1 MALPVSSTRA
11 PHRASSTQHRPRLA
25 RPLILWHLCSLDA
38 PTVAALW
45 TAFIAHAAG
54 IALPIMAPVAMALA
68 VWILYAADRLLDARL
83 LDERPLTPLGE
94 HTSELEE
101 RHLFHY
107 RHRPLFLGGIV
118 LCSLALAPLLLRIP
132 AAALRLYLVEGA
144 LLVAWFLLIHAT
156 RRSFRLPKELGVGVF
171 FAAAVFIPT
180 VARGPQLRL
189 ELLPP
194 ALLFAA
200 LCSLNCLFIYAWE
213 HEQNAAHD
221 RAHPTTRLA
230 LSHLTWLSAALILTS
245 TALALWQR
253 TLWTLPTAC
262 ALSLCLL
269 LLLHANRRHLHRTSL
284 RAAADL
290 ALLTPLLLLVITKW

>member
-1 MALPVSSTRA
+1 M
-11 PHRASSTQHRPRLA
+11 
-25 RPLILWHLCSLDA
+25 ILWHLCSLDA

-45 TAFIAHAAG
+45 TAFIAHSSG
-54 IALPIMAPVAMALA
+54 ISLPVMAPVAMALA

-83 LDERPLTPLGE
+83 LNTLPLTPLTE
-94 HTSELEE
+94 HTDELEA
-101 RHLFHY
+101 RHLFHH
-107 RHRPLFLGGIV
+107 RHRTLFLGGIV

-132 AAALRLYLVEGA
+132 PAALRLYLVEGA

-156 RRSFRLPKELGVGVF
+156 RSSLRLPKELGVGVF

-213 HEQNAAHD
+213 HEQSVAPD

-245 TALALWQR
+245 ATLAVWQR
-253 TLWTLPTAC
+253 AAGMLWTLPTAC
-262 ALSLCLL
+262 ALSLGML
-269 LLLHANRRHLHRTSL
+269 LLLHANRSHIHRTSL

-290 ALLTPLLLLVITKW
+290 ALLTPLLLLGTARW